1 MCFILYFYSLLS
13 FQFYYYL
20 NCGALTIIMD
30 RIEKIKQIIWNWRQ
44 SFKTKQP
51 GTRYVTSRQ
60 ANRKFLNMI
69 KGRRNVNRWRRR
81 RRRPVYDLQHV
92 IPVAPPMIVPSAPPM
107 IVPSAPLYI
116 FSDPDMPH

>member
-60 ANRKFLNMI
+60 ANRKFLNML
-69 KGRRNVNRWRRR
+69 KGRRNVNRWRQRR
-81 RRRPVYDLQHV
+81 RRRRSVHTFQPV
-92 IPVAPPMIVPSAPPM
+92 IPSAPSMIVPSAP
-107 IVPSAPLYI
+107 PLYI